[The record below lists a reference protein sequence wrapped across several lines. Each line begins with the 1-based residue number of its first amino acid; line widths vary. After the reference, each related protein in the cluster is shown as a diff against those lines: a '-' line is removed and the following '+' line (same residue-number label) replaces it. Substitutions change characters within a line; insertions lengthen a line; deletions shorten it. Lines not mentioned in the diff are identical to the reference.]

1 MRRAPE
7 LRHLVAMSM
16 LHRRP
21 GGSGPRTGAAAR
33 AGPVTTPARTRAGTG
48 NGGVPARR
56 AVLRWGW
63 RLFRREWRQ
72 QLLVLGL
79 LTVAVAAT
87 IWGVGVATNTQLSNP
102 NAATFGAAAAQV
114 TLPGTDPQLAADIAA
129 IQASW
134 GPADL
139 IEIQDIATGT
149 TQPVQLRAEN
159 PHGDYN
165 APLLSLV
172 SGAYPS
178 GPGQVALTSQV
189 ATLYGTHADGTWRA
203 AGTTWRVTGIIRDP
217 SNLADEFALA
227 APGQVPQPSQVT
239 MLLGSSP
246 AVQQAISGGDTTL
259 PGMPAAATFTF
270 PSAFTSGVPSATG
283 VLVVEVLGLVFIGLV
298 SVAGFSV
305 MAQRRLRALGMLS
318 AIGATER
325 NLRLVMIV
333 NGLAVGVAGALAGA
347 VLGFAAWLAY
357 VPTLQQTTGHV
368 VDAANLP
375 WWALALGVVFAIATS
390 VLASRRPAKTIAQVP
405 VVAALSGRPA
415 APKPVH
421 RSAVPGVIVFAV
433 GVACLAF
440 TGGLAGV
447 AGHGHAGQG
456 RALLLLAGLVAVI
469 VGIALL
475 APLAISVLAAGA
487 GPRLPVAIRIA
498 LRDLVR
504 YRARSGAA
512 LAATTFAVFL
522 AMGICLVASISFGN
536 PLDPIGPN
544 LASSQLIVSV
554 QQSPGGGL
562 IAQLS
567 SAQAARLGGQV
578 NSLAGS
584 LHARSVPLESAVTLY
599 QVGTEENGPGSFSG
613 SVYVA
618 TPQLLATYGIKASQI
633 APGTDI
639 LTARPGLAG
648 LPRMEMIW
656 SNPGYQGPGGSAPG
670 GSGGPPCTLS
680 NDCLANPAIQT
691 VNGLP
696 GSTSAP
702 NTVITQYA
710 VSKYHLRSA
719 VQLSGWLIQLPAP
732 LTAVQ
737 INAARHLALA
747 YGVTVETKSGA
758 PGLGEFAGGA
768 TALGIVIAFGVLSAS
783 VGLIRSETARD
794 LRTLTA
800 AGASPRTRR
809 MITAATAAALGLLG
823 AILGMAGALI
833 AGLAWAHSSLSV
845 MFGGLPLTDVLILLV
860 GLPLIAAAGGWL
872 LAGREPGAIARQPL
886 D

>member
-1 MRRAPE
+1 M
-7 LRHLVAMSM
+7 
-16 LHRRP
+16 
-21 GGSGPRTGAAAR
+21 
-33 AGPVTTPARTRAGTG
+33 TTLTPPRAGTG

-56 AVLRWGW
+56 AVFRWGW

-87 IWGVGVATNTQLSNP
+87 IWGASVVTNTQLPNP
-102 NAATFGAAAAQV
+102 GYGTFGTAAALV
-114 TLPGTDPQLAADIAA
+114 TLPGSDPHLAADIAT
-129 IQASW
+129 IQDRW

-139 IEIQDIATGT
+139 IENQDIATGT

-159 PHGDYN
+159 RHGHYN
-165 APLLSLV
+165 SPLLSLV
-172 SGAYPS
+172 SGKYPA

-189 ATLYGTHADGTWRA
+189 TALYGTHVGGTWQA
-203 AGTTWRVTGIIRDP
+203 AGTSWRVTGIVQDP

-227 APGQVPQPSQVT
+227 APGQVPHPSQVI
-239 MLLGSSP
+239 MLVGSSP
-246 AVQQAISGGDTTL
+246 AVQQAISNGSATL

-270 PSAFTSGVPSATG
+270 PSAFMSGLPSATG
-283 VLVVEVLGLVFIGLV
+283 VLLVEVLGLVFIGLV

-305 MAQRRLRALGMLS
+305 MAQRRIRTLGMLS

-368 VDAANLP
+368 VDAGNLP
-375 WWALALGVVFAIATS
+375 WWAFAIGVVVAIATS

-405 VVAALSGRPA
+405 VAAALSGRPA
-415 APKPVH
+415 PPKPVH
-421 RSAVPGVIVFAV
+421 RSALPGVTVFAA
-433 GVACLAF
+433 GIACLAF

-456 RALLLLAGLVAVI
+456 RALLLLVGLVAVI
-469 VGIALL
+469 VGIVLL

-487 GPRLPVAIRIA
+487 GPRMPVAIRIA

-544 LASSQLIVSV
+544 LSSSQLIVSV
-554 QQSPGGGL
+554 QQSPDGGL

-567 SAQAARLGGQV
+567 SAQTARLGGQV
-578 NSLAGS
+578 NSLAAS

-613 SVYVA
+613 SVYMA

-639 LTARPGLAG
+639 LTMRPGLAG
-648 LPRMEMIW
+648 LPHMEMTW
-656 SNPGYQGPGGSAPG
+656 QSPGYHGPGGNEPG
-670 GSGGPPCTLS
+670 SNGGPPCTLS
-680 NDCLANPAIQT
+680 NGCLANPAIQT
-691 VNGLP
+691 ISSLP
-696 GSTSAP
+696 SGTSAP
-702 NTVITQYA
+702 NTVITEYA
-710 VSKYHLRSA
+710 VSKYHLQSA
-719 VQLSGWLIQLPAP
+719 VQLSGWLIQAP
-732 LTAVQ
+732 VSLTAAQ

-747 YGVTVETKSGA
+747 YGVTVETKSGT

-768 TALGIVIAFGVLSAS
+768 TALGIVIAFGVLAAS

-800 AGASPRTRR
+800 TGASAATRR
-809 MITAATAAALGLLG
+809 TITAATAAALGLLG
-823 AILGMAGALI
+823 AILGMAGALV
-833 AGLAWAHSSLSV
+833 AGLAWAHSSLSA
-845 MFGGLPLTDVLILLV
+845 MFGGLPLSDVLVLLA
-860 GLPLIAAAGGWL
+860 GLPLVAAAGGWL
-872 LAGREPGAIARQPL
+872 LAGREPEAIARQPL

>member
-1 MRRAPE
+1 
-7 LRHLVAMSM
+7 
-16 LHRRP
+16 
-21 GGSGPRTGAAAR
+21 
-33 AGPVTTPARTRAGTG
+33 VTTLTRPRAGTG
-48 NGGVPARR
+48 NGGIPARR
-56 AVLRWGW
+56 AVFRWGW

-87 IWGVGVATNTQLSNP
+87 IWGASVVTNTQLPNP
-102 NAATFGAAAAQV
+102 NYATFGTAAALV
-114 TLPGTDPQLAADIAA
+114 TLPGTDPHLAADIAT
-129 IQASW
+129 IQDHW

-139 IEIQDIATGT
+139 IENQDIATGT

-159 PHGDYN
+159 PHGHYN
-165 APLLSLV
+165 SPLLSLV
-172 SGAYPS
+172 SGTYPV

-189 ATLYGTHADGTWRA
+189 ASLYGTHVGGTWQA
-203 AGTTWRVTGIIRDP
+203 VGTSWRVTGIVQDP

-227 APGQVPQPSQVT
+227 TPGQVPHPSQVI

-246 AVQQAISGGDTTL
+246 AVQQAISGGSGTL
-259 PGMPAAATFTF
+259 PGIPAATLTF
-270 PSAFTSGVPSATG
+270 PSAFMSGLPSATG

-305 MAQRRLRALGMLS
+305 MAQRRIRALGMLS

-325 NLRLVMIV
+325 NLRLVMIA
-333 NGLAVGVAGALAGA
+333 NGLVVGVAGALAGT

-415 APKPVH
+415 SPKPVH

-456 RALLLLAGLVAVI
+456 RALLLLVGLVAVI
-469 VGIALL
+469 VGIVLL

-544 LASSQLIVSV
+544 LSSSQLIVSA
-554 QQSPGGGL
+554 QQSPGGGT

-567 SAQAARLGGQV
+567 SAQTARLGGQV
-578 NSLAGS
+578 NSLAAS

-639 LTARPGLAG
+639 LTMRPGLAG
-648 LPRMEMIW
+648 LPHMEMTW
-656 SNPGYQGPGGSAPG
+656 QSPGYHGPGGNQP

-680 NDCLANPAIQT
+680 NGCLANPAIQT
-691 VNGLP
+691 ISSLP
-696 GSTSAP
+696 SGTSAP
-702 NTVITQYA
+702 NTVITEYA
-710 VSKYHLRSA
+710 VSKYHLQSA
-719 VQLSGWLIQLPAP
+719 VQLSGWLIQAPAS
-732 LTAVQ
+732 LTAAQ

-747 YGVTVETKSGA
+747 YGVTVETKSSA

-768 TALGIVIAFGVLSAS
+768 TALGIVIAFGVLAAS

-800 AGASPRTRR
+800 TGASPRTRR

-823 AILGMAGALI
+823 AILGMAGALV
-833 AGLAWAHSSLSV
+833 AGLAWAHSSLSA
-845 MFGGLPLTDVLILLV
+845 MFGGLPLTDVLILLA
-860 GLPLIAAAGGWL
+860 GLPLVAAGGGWL
-872 LAGREPGAIARQPL
+872 LAGREPDVIARQPL